1 MSQNKLTTFIHN
13 NLVVTII
20 AALIVGSGLSTIAF
34 TAFNS
39 GNKTS
44 ENLKVSDSKIISS
57 ITTTKS
63 ELVLNSILA
72 NPITA
77 PPPIEE
83 PKKETVK
90 ETPKT
95 VEVEKPKVVEVQT
108 PKKEVSR
115 DKYINGKIFNLSR
128 IDGSLE
134 ECENRNHSK
143 DGYPFENDRFDC
155 DVFYLNDNDKK
166 FETNDWNLFNKFRII
181 GNAKF
186 QKSLNKDGSF
196 GYYIFDKDVIIE
208 PQIDGMTQSAPFVSD
223 WIVGE
228 NTYDSSIPNA
238 TISLEN
244 TQVSF
249 YRASSYEGGL
259 FYDFTTD
266 DSLVIRIPRSSYPN
280 LNLNFTEKNYC
291 LKDCQRFIISG
302 TVQYSAFYNS
312 DQIYKTYKEIYQGD
326 VYIPLNN
333 QILSIQK
340 N

>member
-20 AALIVGSGLSTIAF
+20 ASLVVGGGLSTLAF
-34 TAFNS
+34 SAYNS
-39 GNKTS
+39 GAKSLQSNTS
-44 ENLKVSDSKIISS
+44 SSLSSVSSS
-57 ITTTKS
+57 ITSKS
-63 ELVLNSILA
+63 SLIVSSIVSSSIIS
-72 NPITA
+72 PSS
-77 PPPIEE
+77 IEE

-166 FETNDWNLFNKFRII
+166 FETNDWSLFNKFRII

-196 GYYIFDKDVIIE
+196 GYYIFDKDAIVE
-208 PQIDGMTQSAPFVSD
+208 PQIDDMTQNAPFVSD

-302 TVQYSAFYNS
+302 TVQYSTFYNS